1 LTNRTAV
8 RGFPYNVKRRRNA
21 AISPNRT
28 MVTVRGR
35 GYTITA
41 YNFKMKAG
49 L

>member
-1 LTNRTAV
+1 MATKPWEIPNECKFIR
-8 RGFPYNVKRRRNA
+8 A
-21 AISPNRT
+21 AISLNRT